1 MNEMP
6 KGLVA
11 DFREQR
17 RINTL
22 PKKSKKER
30 KKQHKQDWGADKNLP
45 TIQSSQCAVFVLL
58 SGFGPLGLLAQLK
71 LTLIW
76 SDLKLTDFSLIFLS
90 AFLWGVQFC
99 FVLFCLY
106 IYKTIFVFLSL
117 IRSLFYVSDGF
128 SYTLRVA
135 NTFVYIAYLFT
146 APRCS
151 QQLHIFS
158 TVFFLSFFLNLNSGI
173 ASVPQAS
180 SGMTEVFLSQHVIKQ
195 LKL

>member
-99 FVLFCLY
+99 FVLFFY
-106 IYKTIFVFLSL
+106 IYITIFVFLSL
-117 IRSLFYVSDGF
+117 IRSLFDVSDGF
-128 SYTLRVA
+128 SYTLLVA

-158 TVFFLSFFLNLNSGI
+158 TVFFFFFFLNLNSGI

>member
-11 DFREQR
+11 DFREQC

-76 SDLKLTDFSLIFLS
+76 SETYRLFFNLS
-90 AFLWGVQFC
+90 VCLPLRSTVLFC
-99 FVLFCLY
+99 FVLFFY

-117 IRSLFYVSDGF
+117 IRSLFDVSDGF
-128 SYTLRVA
+128 SYTLLVA

-151 QQLHIFS
+151 QKLHIFS
-158 TVFFLSFFLNLNSGI
+158 TVFFFFL
-173 ASVPQAS
+173 
-180 SGMTEVFLSQHVIKQ
+180 FF
-195 LKL
+195 